1 MSTVNPTDFG
11 RRRAALAAALAVAL
25 PLPLRAGAP
34 ITLRIS
40 TPAVPED
47 WHARMWNVLR
57 DALHK
62 DAPGQFDVQIHLGG
76 SLFKQGAEAVAL
88 ARGNLEL
95 ASISAFDIAKL
106 VPAFSLFTAGYVI
119 CDPGHLMKVFNGPIG
134 AELFASV
141 SEKMDLTVLS
151 PLYLGTRQLNLRQ
164 ARRVMVPQD
173 LKGLKL
179 RMPASREW
187 LFLGQALGAT
197 PTPLAFGEVYLA
209 LKTGTVDGQENPL
222 PTVRSAKFYEV
233 TQQITLTGHLVDCLF
248 IVVSNRLWQR
258 LNPAQQQQLRAAAQ
272 AAAHYNNEH
281 RIADERALLPWF
293 KAQGLQVTTPDVA
306 AFRQAVQQAYQG
318 SELAQAWPSGLLERI
333 QAVR

>member
-1 MSTVNPTDFG
+1 MPTPLLSALL
-11 RRRAALAAALAVAL
+11 RRRTVLALAAAGAAL
-25 PLPLRAGAP
+25 PAP
-34 ITLRIS
+34 AASRITLRIS
-40 TPAVPED
+40 SPAVPDD
-47 WHARMWNVLR
+47 WHARMWTVLR
-57 DALHK
+57 DTLEQR
-62 DAPGQFDVQIHLGG
+62 APGQFDVQIHLGG

-95 ASISAFDIAKL
+95 ASISAFDIAKI
-106 VPAFSLFTAGYVI
+106 VPAFSIFTAGYVI
-119 CDPGHLMKVFNGPIG
+119 RDPDHLLKVFNGPIG
-134 AELFASV
+134 AELYARV
-141 SEKMDLTVLS
+141 SEQMDLTVLA

-173 LKGLKL
+173 LQGLKL

-197 PTPLAFGEVYLA
+197 PTPLAFGEVYLG
-209 LKTGTVDGQENPL
+209 LKTGTIDGQENPL
-222 PTVRSAKFYEV
+222 STVRSAKFYEV

-258 LNPAQQQQLRAAAQ
+258 LTPAQQAALRAAAQ
-272 AAAHYNNEH
+272 AAARYNDEH
-281 RIADERALLPWF
+281 RIADERELVGWL

-306 AFRQAVQQAYQG
+306 AFRQAVQRAY
-318 SELAQAWPSGLLERI
+318 LASDLARAWPAGLLERI